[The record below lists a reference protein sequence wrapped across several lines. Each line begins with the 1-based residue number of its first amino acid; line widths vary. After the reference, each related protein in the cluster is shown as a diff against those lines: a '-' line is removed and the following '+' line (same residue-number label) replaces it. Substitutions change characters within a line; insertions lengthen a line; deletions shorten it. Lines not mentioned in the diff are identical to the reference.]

1 MNNVQNQ
8 SLAGHS
14 GEHSHAW
21 TPGGQKSPVAGAD
34 LWDWSLQCYRCAS
47 SDPAA
52 AEHRLHYVVI
62 STVRLTIFRKYWLSC
77 ARIWEVAVC
86 RRSPVGGEA
95 QRREHLEAIHPEKA
109 KEEDP
114 WVQLLPFLP
123 RLRKS
128 DAAGAALL
136 PLGWGD
142 LLVSP
147 QQWRWQDLLS
157 QGGSVSSCVAAL
169 APRCCG
175 TRLRRQL
182 VIKLWREVFWV
193 LTFVR
198 SSLQQLTLSCSF
210 SLRWGAL
217 HLGTCFSPSAV
228 IREAAA
234 DAITELAASRAWA
247 RRVPWES

>member
-1 MNNVQNQ
+1 MFRIRALLVILGSTAMHGHQGGRKAQWLEQISGIEACNVIAALAVTPQLLSTGYTTLSSRLSDSP
-8 SLAGHS
+8 SLGNTDS
-14 GEHSHAW
+14 
-21 TPGGQKSPVAGAD
+21 
-34 LWDWSLQCYRCAS
+34 
-47 SDPAA
+47 
-52 AEHRLHYVVI
+52 
-62 STVRLTIFRKYWLSC
+62 SC

-95 QRREHLEAIHPEKA
+95 QRREHLEAIHLEKA